1 MYFNLEKGCWECAV
15 QDKHCLVRS
24 GSIPSILPV
33 HRVAVRVLPSD
44 PSAAVAVLIPAH
56 TALGELLP
64 GLGGREEVTGS
75 VWQRPGVTWNFSWV
89 AFDLVLA

>member
-1 MYFNLEKGCWECAV
+1 MLAWHMDYAMQDIK
-15 QDKHCLVRS
+15 DKHCLVRA

-33 HRVAVRVLPSD
+33 HRVVVGVLPSD
-44 PSAAVAVLIPAH
+44 PSAAVAVLISAH

-64 GLGGREEVTGS
+64 GLGGHEEVMGS
-75 VWQRPGVTWNFSWV
+75 VCQRLGVTCNFSWV